1 MTSSTQILM
10 DQLNIGIPEIL
21 EKYGTFDPGHVRDI
35 IFKQDNNEVAT
46 IRANL
51 SQVVLKGFANTKIK
65 ESR

>member
-1 MTSSTQILM
+1 MLEEFGTM
-10 DQLNIGIPEIL
+10 DPLKMEN
-21 EKYGTFDPGHVRDI
+21 I

-51 SQVVLKGFANTKIK
+51 TQLIVTGLSDMIIK